1 MAEKNL
7 DFDQVIERNGTDC
20 LKYDFAVRRGMPEGI
35 LPLWVADMDFRISSY
50 IQDDLVKQAEHGIYG
65 YTDTQDEYYQA
76 VNKWIRDQ
84 YGYRVL
90 EEEIVKTPGVVY
102 AIGMAIQAFTSPG
115 EAVLIQQPVYYPFSD
130 VIRKNGRKVI
140 SSDLVY
146 DKDNQTYHIDMEDFE
161 RKIVENNVRLFL
173 LCNPHNPVGRAWKK
187 AELIQMGEILRKHEV
202 IVFSDE
208 IHADFVWNGNHQPF
222 ITAKEHFDQICV
234 TATSPS
240 KTFNLAGLQVSNL
253 VIKNKIL
260 RRKFQLAIDASGYS
274 QLNAAGLAA
283 CKAAY
288 QFGKEWYEAVRKY
301 IKSNIDFMDSYL
313 KENIPQIKM
322 IYPEATYLVWVDF
335 GDLGLTDNQLEEL
348 VVKKANLWLDSGRIF
363 GTAGKGFQR
372 FNVAC
377 PRKILH
383 QALKQLK
390 KAVDD
395 E

>member
-7 DFDQVIERNGTDC
+7 DFDQVIERNGTNC

-50 IQDDLVKQAEHGIYG
+50 IQDALVKQAEHGIYG
-65 YTDTQDEYYQA
+65 YTDTLDEYYQA

-161 RKIVENNVRLFL
+161 RKIAENNVRLFL

-335 GDLGLTDNQLEEL
+335 GDLRLTDNQLEEL

>member
-130 VIRKNGRKVI
+130 VIRKNGRKVV

-146 DKDNQTYHIDMEDFE
+146 DKDNKTYHIDMEDFE

-208 IHADFVWNGNHQPF
+208 IHADFFWNGNHQPF
-222 ITAKEHFDQICV
+222 ITAKEHFD
-234 TATSPS
+234 
-240 KTFNLAGLQVSNL
+240 
-253 VIKNKIL
+253 
-260 RRKFQLAIDASGYS
+260 
-274 QLNAAGLAA
+274 
-283 CKAAY
+283 
-288 QFGKEWYEAVRKY
+288 
-301 IKSNIDFMDSYL
+301 
-313 KENIPQIKM
+313 
-322 IYPEATYLVWVDF
+322 
-335 GDLGLTDNQLEEL
+335 
-348 VVKKANLWLDSGRIF
+348 
-363 GTAGKGFQR
+363 
-372 FNVAC
+372 
-377 PRKILH
+377 
-383 QALKQLK
+383 
-390 KAVDD
+390 
-395 E
+395 